1 MNAHPFENAGLGQA
15 PFRCVGMVENIFM
28 LPDGGSKAGG
38 FCDYCYTGIRYEFQI
53 ESADQKKFKVGCDC
67 VRKTG
72 LITGFTEVRLKHL
85 RAKRQAGSTMRR
97 EAREAEWAAQRA
109 KITAERREAF
119 ESGNAALVTQLLSYM
134 GKSEFIQ
141 NMKASLLAYG
151 SLTEKQTASVQSALG
166 LEVCKAGSEFV
177 GTAGDKITLILTVV
191 NTIRIDSMYGT
202 NWLSICT
209 DEQGNIITYKGK
221 ADFPRTG
228 ETACI
233 KATVKEHT
241 LYDGVKQTAI
251 QRPKVCT

>member
-1 MNAHPFENAGLGQA
+1 MNAHPFETAGLGQA
-15 PFRCVGMVENIFM
+15 PFRCVGISEAVFT
-28 LPDGGSKAGG
+28 LPDGSSQAGG
-38 FCDYCYTGIRYEFQI
+38 CCDYCYTGIRYEFHI
-53 ESADQKKFKVGCDC
+53 ESADQRTFKVGCDC

-72 LITGFTEVRLKHL
+72 LITGFTEVRRSHI
-85 RAKRQAGSTMRR
+85 RAKRQAGAAQRR
-97 EAREAEWAAQRA
+97 EAREAAWAAERA
-109 KITAERREAF
+109 QITAERREVF
-119 ESGNAALVTQLLSYM
+119 ESGNAALVTQLLSYT

-166 LEVCKAGSEFV
+166 LEACKAASEFV
-177 GTAGDKITLILTVV
+177 GNAGDKITMTLTVV
-191 NTIRIDSMYGT
+191 NTITINSVYGT
-202 NWLSICT
+202 TWLSICT

-251 QRPKVCT
+251 QRPKAIA